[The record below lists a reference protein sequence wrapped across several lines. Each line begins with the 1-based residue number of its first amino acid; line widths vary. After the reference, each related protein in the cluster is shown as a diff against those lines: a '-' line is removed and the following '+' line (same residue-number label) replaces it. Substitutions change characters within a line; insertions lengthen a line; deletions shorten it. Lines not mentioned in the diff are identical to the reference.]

1 MIMRLWDAV
10 FAVPSILL
18 GISFAAAFAPS
29 STVAAVALGIAS
41 MPTFARLSRAG
52 VLTESGGEYVQAA
65 RAMGAS
71 RTRVLVW
78 HILPNMLGPVLVQLA
93 LGMATAVVLEAGLSF
108 LALGVQPPQPSW
120 GSMLSESR
128 QYLRQ
133 APWFAVIPGTGLALL
148 VGSLNFVADGL
159 RDALDPRLSG
169 SSRKFRYLCVPL
181 TPALSPRGERAASV
195 ASG

>member
-1 MIMRLWDAV
+1 VIMRLWDAV

-108 LALGVQPPQPSW
+108 LGLGVQPPQPSW
-120 GSMLSESR
+120 GGMLSESR

-133 APWFAVIPGTGLALL
+133 APWFAVFPGTGVALL
-148 VGSLNFVADGL
+148 VGSLNFMADGL
-159 RDALDPRLSG
+159 RDALDPRLS
-169 SSRKFRYLCVPL
+169 R
-181 TPALSPRGERAASV
+181 
-195 ASG
+195 